1 MFDGVVM
8 DVIHMAG
15 KVGLVAYPM
24 FPISMLPDG
33 LFAVLPS
40 RCVGCVPECVGA
52 MLGKS
57 GLAQTPAGREVGIV
71 GRQGPDAVE
80 MIGHDDDG
88 VDFRSGMTTMASI
101 LNGRD
106 WRTDRKAS
114 RRTST
119 ASADARIGRR
129 RFVTRVKKKVP
140 PGTMACR

>member
-88 VDFRSGMTTMASI
+88 VDFKRARLADGSEGIAQNI
-101 LNGRD
+101 DGF
-106 WRTDRKAS
+106 S
-114 RRTST
+114 RRQDWPAAFRHKGEEEGAAGNDGMSIMH
-119 ASADARIGRR
+119 ARCR
-129 RFVTRVKKKVP
+129 VTLR
-140 PGTMACR
+140 